1 MIPRDSSL
9 PDGVRAESD
18 QLSELQLNDPA
29 WLDFVA
35 AATEATVFH
44 LPAWT
49 RVLADTYRYRA
60 VGLATV
66 DEQGRVTAGAP
77 FVRVRRFSGAA
88 WVSLPFSDHCPPL
101 ALDRASLGGL
111 AAALSGWTASQGV
124 PVEVRGALPAMPGCQ
139 NVAVGVRH
147 VLALDRGVDALRKG
161 LSDTHRR
168 RLRQAEQEGL
178 QVRFGQTAEEMDD
191 FYRLHLLTRHR
202 QGVPVQPRRFF
213 RAIWQRMI
221 AAGHGVVVL
230 VETPSGRSL
239 AGAVVLASKGT
250 AISKFQASDASGWEL
265 RPNHLCYWAAI
276 RWALETGHRYF
287 DFGRTE
293 TRHAGL
299 QQFKAGWGAEP
310 IPLTYATT
318 GGGGLDVDGPG
329 LLDAAMRQVIRR
341 SPAVVCRTLGSLLYR
356 YAA

>member
-1 MIPRDSSL
+1 MIARDSSL
-9 PDGVRAESD
+9 PDGVRAELD

-35 AATEATVFH
+35 TATEATVFH

-111 AAALSGWTASQGV
+111 AAALAGWTASQGV

-329 LLDAAMRQVIRR
+329 LLDAAVRQVIRR

-356 YAA
+356 FAA

>member
-1 MIPRDSSL
+1 MIARDSCP
-9 PDGVRAESD
+9 PDGVRAQSD
-18 QLSELQLNDPA
+18 RLVELQLDDPA

-44 LPAWT
+44 LPAWN

-60 VGLATV
+60 VALATV
-66 DEQGRVTAGAP
+66 NEQGRVTAGAP
-77 FVRVRRFSGAA
+77 LARVRRLSGAA
-88 WVSLPFSDHCPPL
+88 WVSFPFSDHCPPL
-101 ALDRASLGGL
+101 ALDRASLDRL
-111 AAALSGWTASQGV
+111 AAALAAWTAGQGV
-124 PVEVRGALPAMPGCQ
+124 RVEVRGALPATPGCQ
-139 NVAVGVRH
+139 NVVVGVRH
-147 VLALDRGVDALRKG
+147 VLALDRGVDALRKR

-168 RLRQAEQEGL
+168 RLRQAEQGGL
-178 QVRFGQTAEEMDD
+178 QVRFGQTAEEMDA
-191 FYRLHLLTRHR
+191 FYRLHVLTRHR

-213 RAIWQRMI
+213 RAIWRRMI
-221 AAGHGVVVL
+221 ASGHGVVVL
-230 VETPSGRSL
+230 VETPAGRAL
-239 AGAVVLASKGT
+239 AGAVVLACKET
-250 AISKFQASDASGWEL
+250 AIVKFQASDESGWEL

-276 RWALETGHRYF
+276 RRASETGHRYF

-310 IPLTYATT
+310 IPLTYATM